1 MTPAV
6 LPRISCAGRI
16 DAVLGALDSSA
27 LLIDAGP
34 QMRWLCGFNGSAG
47 WLLASG
53 RGNTLFVD
61 GRYAEQSREQVAD
74 AGVDAEVVH
83 VIDHGALYQTIAKH
97 CGGQKVVIDGGAVDV
112 ATYRKIA
119 NALGREP
126 EPVEDPTAQLRR
138 SKSDAEVARI
148 ARAAQITDSALAE
161 VLKLDWRRF
170 TEREL
175 ASRLEIGLRAAG
187 ADREAFHTIVAS
199 GANGS
204 RPHHEPG
211 ERRIVDGDSVIVDIG
226 AIVDGYHSDMTRTF
240 FVGRPDQFLLDA
252 YAVVEAA
259 QEAGVRACVAG
270 GALADVDAAC
280 REVLAGAKLDHL
292 FVTGTGHGIGLQIHE
307 EPFIGKHAK
316 GTLVSAEVITVEPGI
331 YCEGVGG
338 IRIEDTVSL
347 ELSGPRRLTLTSKD
361 TSCPR

>member
-1 MTPAV
+1 MAAAV

-16 DAVLGALDSSA
+16 DSVLGMLGGSA
-27 LLIDAGP
+27 MLIDAGP

-53 RGNTLFVD
+53 HGNFLFVD
-61 GRYAEQSREQVAD
+61 GRYTEQSREQVAD
-74 AGVDAEVVH
+74 SGVNADVIH
-83 VIDHGALYQTIAKH
+83 VSDHAALFPTIAKH
-97 CGGQKVVIDGGAVDV
+97 CDGQDVVIDGGAVDV
-112 ATYRKIA
+112 ATFRKLA

-126 EPVEDPTAQLRR
+126 KPVEDPTAKLRR

-148 ARAAQITDSALAE
+148 ERASQITDAALAE
-161 VLKLDWRRF
+161 VLELDWRRF

-175 ASRLEIGLRAAG
+175 ASRLEIALRAAG

-199 GANGS
+199 GPNGS

-211 ERRIVDGDSVIVDIG
+211 ERRITDGDSVIVDIG
-226 AIVDGYHSDMTRTF
+226 AMIDGYHSDMTRTF
-240 FVGRPDQFLLDA
+240 FIGQPDGFLLDA
-252 YAVVEAA
+252 YGVVEAA

-270 GALADVDAAC
+270 GTLAGVDAAC
-280 REVLAGAKLDHL
+280 RAVLAEAKLDHL

-307 EPFIGKHAK
+307 EPFIGKAAT
-316 GTLVSAEVITVEPGI
+316 GTLVSADVITVEPGI

-347 ELSGPRRLTLTSKD
+347 DPGGPRRLTLTSKD